1 MQVSQFCP
9 GNCPYKADF
18 AADIHFT
25 KAVGGK
31 PTQPAFFWSIFERG
45 IDPGKLNPDLSCP
58 SNSQHEDVDDPALCH
73 DHSEIPDTWPP
84 LPDIL
89 SYATRVRSRITESLH
104 SGRAIEDRRLGRGLW
119 LAYEHEAMHL
129 ETFLYMLI
137 QSERIL
143 PPPGTDR
150 PDFKAL
156 AKQACSRRVDNKW
169 HHIPAQKVTLGLNDA
184 ENYDGP
190 DRFFGWDN
198 ERPARAVSVKA
209 FEAQSRPISNGE
221 YAHFLEV
228 THKNSVPASWIA
240 GYQGAQFTNGVN
252 GSSNAT
258 DSLVAVASAS
268 YLEDKA
274 IRTVYGPIP
283 LKYTLDWPVMASY
296 DELAAYAKWSNG
308 RIPTLEEA
316 RSIYSYVDSTKG
328 ALEQS
333 PSKLISAV
341 NG

>member
-1 MQVSQFCP
+1 
-9 GNCPYKADF
+9 
-18 AADIHFT
+18 
-25 KAVGGK
+25 
-31 PTQPAFFWSIFERG
+31 
-45 IDPGKLNPDLSCP
+45 
-58 SNSQHEDVDDPALCH
+58 VDDPTLCH
-73 DHSEIPDTWPP
+73 DHSEVPDTWPP
-84 LPDIL
+84 LLNIL
-89 SYATRVRSRITESLH
+89 NYAARVRSRITESLD
-104 SGRAIEDRRLGRGLW
+104 SGLAVKDRRLGRGLW

-156 AKQACSRRVDNKW
+156 AEQARYNRVENKW
-169 HHIPAQKVTLGLNDA
+169 HQIPTQEVTIGLDDA
-184 ENYDGP
+184 ENNLGP
-190 DRFFGWDN
+190 DRYFGWDN
-198 ERPARAVSVKA
+198 ERPSRTVSVKA

-221 YAHFLEV
+221 YAHFLEA
-228 THKNSVPASWIA
+228 THKNSVPASWIT
-240 GYQGAQFTNGVN
+240 GYSVAQHTNGIN
-252 GSSNAT
+252 GSSNGT
-258 DSLVAVASAS
+258 NHLLTVASAG
-268 YLEDKA
+268 YIEDKA
-274 IRTVYGPIP
+274 VRTVYGLIP

-296 DELAAYAKWSNG
+296 DELAAYAKWANG

-316 RSIYSYVDSTKG
+316 RSIYSYVDSTKS